1 MRFLQALPD
10 KYSNKVDFVNSD
22 PAINQHSSR
31 KHGFS
36 VSSAGPIIPY
46 TKQCTGRNHMSHD
59 FNPSLAEEI
68 VAGATIAANVLVSP
82 LTRPWYSAWGST
94 PDERQRALPGDD
106 IVAAPRLAAT
116 RAITIHAPASAVW
129 PWLVQMGQGRGG
141 LYSYQKL
148 ENLAR
153 CDMHNA
159 DAIHPEWQSP
169 AVGDKVRFGP
179 EPYPFQYIRAI
190 DPGRTLV
197 LGSAPEETRT
207 PASWV
212 FHLEPVDDGVRLIVR
227 SRNGYEPGLMNTFVW
242 RVMTDPIFFVMERRM
257 LIGIRDRAEAYHS
270 SIALAA

>member
-1 MRFLQALPD
+1 MP
-10 KYSNKVDFVNSD
+10 
-22 PAINQHSSR
+22 
-31 KHGFS
+31 
-36 VSSAGPIIPY
+36 
-46 TKQCTGRNHMSHD
+46 HD

-68 VAGATIAANVLVSP
+68 FAAPAIAGNVVFSP
-82 LTRPWYSAWGST
+82 ITRPWYTGWGST
-94 PDERQRALPGDD
+94 LEERQRALPGDD
-106 IVAAPRLAAT
+106 IVPKPRLVAT
-116 RAITIHAPASAVW
+116 RAITINAPPGAVW
-129 PWLVQMGQGRGG
+129 PWLAQMGQGRGG

-169 AVGDKVRFGP
+169 AIGDKVRFGP

-197 LGSAPEETRT
+197 LGTAPEETRT

-212 FHLEPVDDGVRLIVR
+212 FHLEPAGQGTRLIAR
-227 SRNGYEPGLMNTFVW
+227 SRNGYEPGIMNTIVW

-257 LIGIRDRAEAYHS
+257 LIGIRDRAEAYQS
-270 SIALAA
+270 SMALVA